1 MAIPILPIL
10 KSLPTII
17 NASSALM
24 SSLNARRDPASA
36 LSADERLRKLEDDVM
51 QTGRVLA
58 ELAQQVAALAEQ
70 VRIQNQLMEAQARR
84 TAAALW
90 ISGAAAVMAAIA
102 VITVIAT

>member
-10 KSLPTII
+10 KSLPTLI
-17 NASSALM
+17 NASSAII
-24 SSLNARRDPASA
+24 SSLNARRDPASG
-36 LSADERLRKLEDDVM
+36 LSADERIRKLEDDVL

-70 VRIQNQLMEAQARR
+70 VRAQNQLMEVQARR
-84 TAAALW
+84 TAALGW

-102 VITVIAT
+102 LVVAIAT